1 MGYVRVPTHLDTTPR
16 TAAGWRTDAIA
27 LRALASDL
35 DRGLMPDWCNP
46 QWLLALALK
55 IEKIGGAA

>member
-1 MGYVRVPTHLDTTPR
+1 V
-16 TAAGWRTDAIA
+16 AGIRDGLRESADASRHDA
-27 LRALASDL
+27 ENGRGMAYGCDL